1 MTAAGRAAHVEDPY
15 RVGHVGEHVGG
26 APGHGG
32 GGPASKRI
40 VVGYGFWI
48 FLLSDF
54 VLFSCFF
61 AAYAVLRNSNAG
73 GPTEEQLFDLRTVGF
88 ETICLLVSSFFGGMA
103 SLAAGARNMLWF
115 QLAMAVTGALG

>member
-61 AAYAVLRNSNAG
+61 ATYAVLQNATAG
-73 GPTEEQLFDLRTVGF
+73 GPGARQIVDPTRVAV
-88 ETICLLVSSFFGGMA
+88 ETTALLLSSFTCG
-103 SLAAGARNMLWF
+103 
-115 QLAMAVTGALG
+115 